1 MNAIIR
7 ISILSALAACGGGS
21 ASSNGNGNGDGVR
34 TANGTN
40 VSEEAHA
47 AWAEAVA
54 LFQRLDGQ
62 GWNEARC
69 SQASDAFEG
78 ANDAQGG
85 RFTEAIYMMG
95 LIAER
100 CGNADGAREH
110 YNQALAVNERYCKAR
125 SAIGVGQLNA
135 GQAGAAEQTFTRA
148 IRDDNQ
154 CTEAYVNLAAIQRQ
168 RGGEQT
174 REALNNLRRAL
185 AIESDYLP
193 AFNQMALLYLDLAQ
207 GQNNTQML
215 DLAGVVC
222 RQAQLINRDYA
233 PIYNTWGLVNLRK
246 DNLIEALSL
255 FERARTL
262 DPKMFEAHM
271 NFGSITIAF
280 RGYDDAR
287 TAFARAVELRPN
299 SYDAHIGLGAALR
312 GLRQLP
318 QAQAEYER
326 AIEIDA
332 NRPEAYFNLGII
344 FQDYMSGSVEDLNR
358 AKGYY
363 DQFIQRAR
371 SGSAFATVVEDVQRR
386 CQQQQQQSGNRRRRR
401 RSTDCRPGRLQNIE
415 VAIDALRAMAE
426 MQRQS
431 EQQQQQQ
438 QQQPQGGGG
447 E

>member
-1 MNAIIR
+1 MKTLLGTIAA
-7 ISILSALAACGGGS
+7 SMLLACGGGS
-21 ASSNGNGNGDGVR
+21 ASGGGGGNGDGVQ
-34 TANGTN
+34 TAGGTN
-40 VSEEAHA
+40 VSAEAQQQ
-47 AWAEAVA
+47 WEEAVA

-69 SQASDAFEG
+69 SEANDAFDS

-100 CGNADGAREH
+100 CRNPDQAREH
-110 YNQALAVNERYCKAR
+110 YNQALSINERYCKAR
-125 SAIGVGQLNA
+125 AAIGVGQLNA
-135 GQAGAAEQTFTRA
+135 GQQGAAEQTFARA

-168 RGGEQT
+168 RGGEQV

-207 GQNNTQML
+207 GQNNNQML

-222 RQAQLINRDYA
+222 RQAQLINREYA

-262 DPKMFEAHM
+262 DPSMFEAHM

-280 RGYDDAR
+280 RGYEDAR
-287 TAFARAVELRPN
+287 TAFARAVELRPG

-344 FQDYMSGSVEDLNR
+344 YQDYMSGSIDDLNR

-371 SGSAFATVVEDVQRR
+371 SGSAYSSTVEDVQRR
-386 CQQQQQQSGNRRRRR
+386 CQQQQSGNRRRRR

-415 VAIDALRAMAE
+415 VALEALRAMAE
-426 MQRQS
+426 MQR
-431 EQQQQQQ
+431 QQQ

-447 E
+447 D

>member
-1 MNAIIR
+1 MSTLLKNAARTI
-7 ISILSALAACGGGS
+7 AAAMLAACGGGS
-21 ASSNGNGNGDGVR
+21 ASGGGGGDGDGVQ
-34 TANGTN
+34 TAGGTS
-40 VSEEAHA
+40 VSAEAHE
-47 AWAEAVA
+47 AWEEAVA

-69 SQASDAFEG
+69 SQAHDAFDG

-100 CGNADGAREH
+100 CRNADQAREY
-110 YNQALAVNERYCKAR
+110 YNQALSINERYCKAR

-135 GQAGAAEQTFTRA
+135 GQAGAAEQTFARA

-262 DPKMFEAHM
+262 DPAMFEAHM

-280 RGYDDAR
+280 RGYEDAR
-287 TAFARAVELRPN
+287 TAFARAVELRGG

-344 FQDYMSGSVEDLNR
+344 YQDYMSGSIDDLNR

-371 SGSAFATVVEDVQRR
+371 SGSAYTSTVEDVQRR
-386 CQQQQQQSGNRRRRR
+386 CQQQQQSGNRRRRR

-415 VAIDALRAMAE
+415 VALDALRAMAE
-426 MQRQS
+426 MQRQ
-431 EQQQQQQ
+431 QQ
-438 QQQPQGGGG
+438 QQQPEGGGGG